1 MFVGALSW
9 RRARARAW
17 AYETRSA
24 FISAD
29 LSILNMSLLISQ
41 YYGRIAVIEMPAI
54 FVLRVFNRQAD
65 NRGGVIKR
73 KRGAERGK
81 ERILHI
87 QWYAEKHKLLWLFVS
102 VPYSL
107 HVRLYYQIKFDKDL
121 AIYWTIYLIRQ
132 LCVCVCG
139 FFWIVPNE
147 WNLLW
152 WLFFSPTRWRFL
164 LLIQRVR
171 RLEPISNETKKDWWI
186 SLSVSGIRHD
196 LCEYTIH
203 FVYPLISHTFHISHR
218 FVSHKFSVWAK
229 RKSTANQHTKQTSR
243 TW

>member
-9 RRARARAW
+9 SRARARAW

-121 AIYWTIYLIRQ
+121 TIYWAIYLIR
-132 LCVCVCG
+132 
-139 FFWIVPNE
+139 
-147 WNLLW
+147 
-152 WLFFSPTRWRFL
+152 RFIRSERL
-164 LLIQRVR
+164 LLCI
-171 RLEPISNETKKDWWI
+171 LLNFALFEMNETVFVRHKLYAEVQYYEKGHHLVQLLCFFPLLANTWFVWMFCFVPVLI
-186 SLSVSGIRHD
+186 YHWSLA
-196 LCEYTIH
+196 
-203 FVYPLISHTFHISHR
+203 SHI
-218 FVSHKFSVWAK
+218 
-229 RKSTANQHTKQTSR
+229 N
-243 TW
+243 